1 MKSLHL
7 EEENIIKNIRNLFRL
22 KKEQSYTAVKDIR
35 NVFRQEK
42 KFKAIKGR
50 ILGDIKNLFE
60 HEKKEETY
68 YKPVRV
74 SNFCSN
80 SYIEYESNS
89 DRNKR
94 YLKDIINNLAKS
106 DTWKIQLMKVNNFIS
121 SIGND
126 EDHVMCSKADETIED
141 NDKFMIKQMKL

>member
-1 MKSLHL
+1 MESLSF

-42 KFKAIKGR
+42 KFKVIKGR

-94 YLKDIINNLAKS
+94 YLKDIINNLTKS

-126 EDHVMCSKADETIED
+126 EDHVMYSKADETIED

>member
-1 MKSLHL
+1 MESLSL
-7 EEENIIKNIRNLFRL
+7 EEENIIKDIRNLFRL

-42 KFKAIKGR
+42 KFKVIKGR

-94 YLKDIINNLAKS
+94 YLKDIINNLTKS

-126 EDHVMCSKADETIED
+126 EDHVMYSKADETIED